1 MSGIPCVECLALVSD
16 FPDHAVFDRSL
27 GPPEFILMNWMENYS
42 EALAKSGA
50 TDEQKVIPNQQQMP
64 ASLPK
69 VFPDTLRSKP
79 FFWEP
84 RLACCAFPGHRA
96 FMISCAEHLLFWQSF
111 NVQEYFTVLVELVRK
126 ERKRPHYVCHHTAK
140 PTLHCA
146 GCGDGGGQCGLDNGV
161 AGSNSS
167 ALRM

>member
-1 MSGIPCVECLALVSD
+1 
-16 FPDHAVFDRSL
+16 
-27 GPPEFILMNWMENYS
+27 MNWMENYS

-50 TDEQKVIPNQQQMP
+50 TDEQKVIP
-64 ASLPK
+64 
-69 VFPDTLRSKP
+69 KP